1 VYEIVIESR
10 AEKELEQL
18 PKNILRKLDI
28 KFLQLKKNP
37 RDFGSKKLTGRI
49 EGWRIRIQ
57 DYRVLYQID
66 DKQKLV
72 KIFRIKHRRDVY
84 R

>member
-37 RDFGSKKLTGRI
+37 RDFGSMM
-49 EGWRIRIQ
+49 
-57 DYRVLYQID
+57 
-66 DKQKLV
+66 
-72 KIFRIKHRRDVY
+72 
-84 R
+84 